1 MPDALIKEPLPAMGR
16 SMAAGPDASYS
27 VAAAA
32 RGQGKRISANS
43 FKLLTAKLK
52 GGPGAAS
59 VPGVKAEDSAEPI
72 DLSREIATP
81 AVSLSDALPPDISSA
96 LAAELPVFRP
106 ITISDS
112 PPLPLP
118 EQLAESTAIAMH
130 GDAAF
135 GEATVFEAVGI
146 EPEIAGPQALPAY
159 IELPQFRPE
168 EWLVSAPAPDWQDH
182 DSEVV
187 RTAPL
192 DPGAMPEDLSPATE
206 TQTTVTTPE
215 PAAPVEEILRLFAAE
230 APVAQAVQ
238 IEPVISPG
246 AAAATEEIMR
256 ALSAGDPVALEVPVE
271 PATPPDA
278 ATPLENI
285 LQALAA
291 EAPAAREAPLETVD
305 TPDGAGLPEEILQ
318 TLAVAPSALP
328 EAEPESVIEVQ
339 NAVEPEVILD
349 LPPETSAAVEQQ
361 PGIEQGQV
369 QDKSVSHSALAGQ
382 VVDAMMK
389 TITSAVYAKPSAS
402 ERAAFLR
409 EMASIMHSAAD
420 ADEIPRR
427 ARIEPVIQAAIP
439 AVTQALVTTVAPAA
453 PVTHLAPAGPSRV
466 EVPVTEVLAERIG
479 PAQLLKASQSPG
491 QDDPFA
497 LSELPARLVN
507 PKPAETPN
515 ADEESGDLAL
525 TLLDMMSGGT
535 GSLPHERTLAAD
547 TLLRILPRIPVKQL
561 LSVVERVA
569 IMETPPA
576 LLVAKLI
583 RDTRPEVVGPLLE
596 RCSHISDQ
604 DLMNAAPDGDST
616 KLRMVARRRILS
628 TVLSDF
634 LIAVGEPGVL
644 LTLIRNPGAALSH
657 EAFYKLAEHATA
669 HHGLLA
675 PLATRADLPPP
686 VAFELFWHVP
696 QELRRF
702 IFSRFLTDSEML
714 NKILRIT
721 LATHGNEGGDAM
733 GEGKFPPRES
743 LDAAIDLA
751 AANKIDKA
759 AQAFADLGGIAWE
772 TAFRIL
778 ADRDGEPVTVLLKAL
793 GASRAGF
800 EEAIT
805 KLRLG
810 DAGVLRPDRNPEEL
824 QNIFESLS
832 FNKARI
838 LLTYWDWYM
847 RKAGP
852 YAPHN

>member
-1 MPDALIKEPLPAMGR
+1 
-16 SMAAGPDASYS
+16 MATGPDASHAA
-27 VAAAA
+27 AAAA
-32 RGQGKRISANS
+32 RGQGRRISANS

-52 GGPGAAS
+52 SGPAAANLPNGAAE
-59 VPGVKAEDSAEPI
+59 PSAEPI
-72 DLSREIATP
+72 DFPLEAAAPAAILSA
-81 AVSLSDALPPDISSA
+81 ALPPEISPA

-106 ITISDS
+106 ITVTDT

-118 EQLAESTAIAMH
+118 EQLAESTPIDAH
-130 GDAAF
+130 GDEAI
-135 GEATVFEAVGI
+135 GETTAFEANRI
-146 EPEIAGPQALPAY
+146 EPGIAGPQVLPVY

-168 EWLVSAPAPDWQDH
+168 EWLVSAPAPAPQDLVS
-182 DSEVV
+182 DVV
-187 RTAPL
+187 RTASL
-192 DPGAMPEDLSPATE
+192 GRGAMPEDLSPATE
-206 TQTTVTTPE
+206 TLTSVTEPGTT
-215 PAAPVEEILRLFAAE
+215 APVEEILRFFAAE
-230 APVAQAVQ
+230 ASVAQEAQ
-238 IEPVISPG
+238 AEPVISPD

-256 ALSAGDPVALEVPVE
+256 ALSAGDRVALAVEVE
-271 PATPPDA
+271 PAIAPED
-278 ATPLENI
+278 ATPVEDI

-291 EAPAAREAPLETVD
+291 AAPAALEVPLEAVA
-305 TPDGAGLPEEILQ
+305 TPDAAEPPDDILQ
-318 TLAVAPSALP
+318 TLAAETSAFDEA
-328 EAEPESVIEVQ
+328 EAEPVIDVQ
-339 NAVEPEVILD
+339 RAIEPEVTLD
-349 LPPETSAAVEQQ
+349 LPPGTTVTVEPQ
-361 PGIEQGQV
+361 PGIEQGQD
-369 QDKSVSHSALAGQ
+369 QGKSVSHSALAGH

-389 TITSAVYAKPSAS
+389 TIASAVYAKPSAS

-409 EMASIMHSAAD
+409 EMASIMHAAAD
-420 ADEIPRR
+420 ADETPRR
-427 ARIEPVIQAAIP
+427 TRVEPVIQAAIP
-439 AVTQALVTTVAPAA
+439 AVTQALVTPVAPAA
-453 PVTHLAPAGPSRV
+453 PASV
-466 EVPVTEVLAERIG
+466 EVAVTGVIAERLG
-479 PAQLLKASQSPG
+479 PAPLLKTNQSPG

-497 LSELPARLVN
+497 LSVLPARLAE
-507 PKPAETPN
+507 PKPAETLN
-515 ADEESGDLAL
+515 ADEESGDLAM